1 MVYQTTQTQ
10 KVSLLDDHLFFLYL
24 KVEPYEI
31 ASIQLYLSFIAI
43 PYGLT

>member
-1 MVYQTTQTQ
+1 MTIY
-10 KVSLLDDHLFFLYL
+10 FFLYL